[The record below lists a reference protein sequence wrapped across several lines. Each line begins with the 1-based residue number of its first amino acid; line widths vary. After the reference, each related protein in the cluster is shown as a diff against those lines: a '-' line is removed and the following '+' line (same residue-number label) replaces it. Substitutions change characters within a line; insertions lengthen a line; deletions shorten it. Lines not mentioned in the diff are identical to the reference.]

1 VNLITPSTFDV
12 KNSWYF
18 AYTPFTNL
26 WGVVLNHRGKF
37 TSRDIMMAIMKETT
51 VSDVTPKRLLRNK
64 CFGGTP
70 ALGSYET
77 NYFPAKH

>member
-1 VNLITPSTFDV
+1 
-12 KNSWYF
+12 
-18 AYTPFTNL
+18 
-26 WGVVLNHRGKF
+26 
-37 TSRDIMMAIMKETT
+37 MMAIMKETT